1 MVMGSAWRKNN
12 LRELRRSL
20 GRWLAIL
27 AIIALGIGFFA
38 GLKASKPAMLLTAE
52 DYLGET
58 GFYDFRLIS
67 TLGLTQEDV
76 AAAAQTRGIAAA
88 EGSVTADAVGTIG
101 EDERTLKVLTLTDT
115 VNRPK
120 LTYGRL
126 PQKADECL
134 ADMHRFSQKDVG
146 STVTISKASIDGC
159 LTTDTFTIVG
169 LCTSPLYLNV
179 ERGTTA
185 LGGGSI
191 DGFLCIPKDAFAL
204 DYFTEVSVLLD
215 GADRTLYCD
224 AYTDA
229 VSALRPTLEALLAQ
243 RAPLRYEQIVD
254 DARAAL
260 SDAQAEYDR
269 GVAEYQA
276 QREDAEAQ
284 LAEAQR
290 QLDSGAAQLEANRKK
305 LDEAQLTLD
314 QKEKELAAGEQ
325 EIPKGEA
332 ALAAAKEDA
341 YRQLDEKQAQ
351 LDENRQQVDSGLL
364 KVKLTG
370 LPLQYETLLVTRL
383 QLQGRLAV
391 LEEGSADYNATQRM
405 LDGTQRLIEQ
415 YEQGEVIPQYLKL
428 KDAQAQLDDAQAQLD
443 SARSEADRTFAAKEA
458 ELAAAKAQIESGKQQ
473 LADGRSE
480 LESGRAQLESAQAQ
494 LSQSRADYEAAQA
507 AAQEGFA
514 QAEAKLESGKRQLE
528 KAQVEVEKI
537 DHPSTYVLDRT
548 VNTGYLSFR
557 GDSSIVEGVAR
568 VFPLFFFLVA
578 ALVCITTMTRMVDEQ
593 RTQIGTLKALGYSDG
608 AIAWKYISYSG
619 SAALLGAIF
628 GFMLG
633 TWVFPQGIWQGYSM
647 LYQFSS
653 RLRYYFDPVMAAVSL
668 AASLV
673 CSVGA
678 TWFACHA
685 ELRLLPASLMRPKAP
700 KPGKRILLERVR
712 FIWSR
717 VSFLHKVSIR
727 NILRYKKRLFMML
740 LGIGGCTA
748 LIVAGFG
755 IRDSIAT
762 IADDQFGSI
771 THYDISMTF
780 STPMD
785 TTLQEDFRSRYPT
798 AQTCVFA
805 ETASY
810 EIKNGSAV
818 FTLNTVATD
827 DPDITSVI
835 GLTDGTQ
842 TVPYPQEGAIIDR
855 DLADRLGLK
864 VGDMLT
870 VSLSDTKSVEIP
882 VEGVFENYVY
892 HYAYMT
898 AETYERI
905 FGESCT
911 YKTAYLLTQD
921 DAYALGASIADN
933 PRVANVSVVDSLRE
947 LVRDM
952 MKSLDYIVGLVIG
965 SACALALVVLFNLC
979 NISITERIREIA
991 TVKVLGFYRRET
1003 RFYVFREILMLSVL
1017 GALVGLPA
1025 GWALHRFIMSQ
1036 IRVDMVS
1043 FLVRVAPLSYCLSF
1057 VITMLLSVLVCALL
1071 GRKIDRIQM
1080 AESLK
1085 SVE

>member
-27 AIIALGIGFFA
+27 AIIALGVGFFA

-52 DYLGET
+52 DYLRET
-58 GFYDFRLIS
+58 GFYDLRLIS

-76 AAAAQTRGIAAA
+76 SAAARTDGVAAA
-88 EGSVTADAVGTIG
+88 EGSVTVDAVGTIG
-101 EDERTLKVLTLTDT
+101 ESERTLKVLTLTDT

-120 LTYGRL
+120 LTCGRL

-134 ADMHRFSQKDVG
+134 ADMHRFSQEDVG
-146 STVTISKASIDGC
+146 TTVTISKTSIDDC
-159 LTTDTFTIVG
+159 LTADTFTIVG
-169 LCTSPLYLNV
+169 LCTSPLYLNI

-185 LGGGSI
+185 LGGGAI
-191 DGFLCIPKDAFAL
+191 DAFLCVPKDAFAL
-204 DYFTEVSVLLD
+204 DYFTEVSVLVD
-215 GADRTLYCD
+215 GADRTLYSD

-229 VSALRPTLEALLAQ
+229 VAALRPTLEDLLAQ

-269 GVAEYQA
+269 GAAEYQA
-276 QREDAEAQ
+276 QRADTEAQ
-284 LAEAQR
+284 LADAKR
-290 QLDSGAAQLEANRKK
+290 QLDSGAAELEANRKQ
-305 LDEAQLTLD
+305 LDEAQVTLD
-314 QKEKELAAGEQ
+314 EKEKELAAGEQ
-325 EIPKGEA
+325 QLTQGEA
-332 ALAAAKEDA
+332 ALASAKEDA
-341 YRQLDEKQAQ
+341 YGQLDEKQAQ
-351 LDENRQQVDSGLL
+351 LDENRQQVESGLL
-364 KVKLTG
+364 KVRLTG
-370 LPLQYETLLVTRL
+370 LPLQYEALLATRL
-383 QLQGRLAV
+383 QLQSRLAA
-391 LEEGSADYNATQRM
+391 LEEGSADYNATKRM
-405 LDGTQRLIEQ
+405 LDGTQRLIDQ
-415 YEQGEVIPQYLKL
+415 YERGQVIPQYLQL

-443 SARSEADRTFAAKEA
+443 SARSQADATFAAKEA
-458 ELAAAKAQIESGKQQ
+458 ELADARAQIESGKQQ
-473 LADGRSE
+473 LSDGRSE

-514 QAEAKLESGKRQLE
+514 QAEEKLESGKRQLE

-548 VNTGYLSFR
+548 INTGYLSFR

-608 AIAWKYISYSG
+608 TIAWKYISYSG
-619 SAALLGAIF
+619 SAALLGAVF
-628 GFMLG
+628 GFMIG
-633 TWVFPQGIWQGYSM
+633 TWIFPQGIWQGYSM

-668 AASLV
+668 GASLV

-678 TWFACHA
+678 TWFACHT
-685 ELRLLPASLMRPKAP
+685 ELRLLPANLMRPKAP

-771 THYDISMTF
+771 THYDIAVTF

-785 TTLQEDFRSRYPT
+785 TAQQEDFRARYPA

-805 ETASY
+805 ETDSY

-835 GLTDGTQ
+835 GLTDGAQ

-864 VGDMLT
+864 VGDTLT
-870 VSLSDTKSVEIP
+870 VSLSDTKSVGLP

-898 AETYERI
+898 AQTYERI
-905 FGESCT
+905 FGESCS
-911 YKTAYLLTQD
+911 YETAYLLTQED
-921 DAYALGASIADN
+921 TYALGASIADN
-933 PRVANVSVVDSLRE
+933 PRVANVSVSASLRS
-947 LVRDM
+947 LVHDM
-952 MKSLDYIVGLVIG
+952 MKSLDYVVGLVIG

-979 NISITERIREIA
+979 ITERVREIA

-1017 GALVGLPA
+1017 GALVGLPG

-1043 FLVRVAPLSYCLSF
+1043 FHVHVAPLSYGLSF
-1057 VITMLLSVLVCALL
+1057 AITMLLSVLVCALL
-1071 GRKIDRIQM
+1071 GRKIDRVHM

>member
-76 AAAAQTRGIAAA
+76 AAAAQTRGVAAA

-115 VNRPK
+115 ANRPK

-146 STVTISKASIDGC
+146 STVTISKTSIDGC

-276 QREDAEAQ
+276 QRADAEAQ
-284 LAEAQR
+284 LDEAKR

-443 SARSEADRTFAAKEA
+443 SARNEADSTFAAKEA

-685 ELRLLPASLMRPKAP
+685 ELQLLPASLMRPKAP

-771 THYDISMTF
+771 THYDIAVTF

-864 VGDMLT
+864 AGDMLT

-921 DAYALGASIADN
+921 DAYTLGASIADN

-991 TVKVLGFYRRET
+991 TVKVLGFYRRDSLL
-1003 RFYVFREILMLSVL
+1003 RLSGDSDAQRSGRPGGSAGRVGPAPVHYVSDPGGYGVL
-1017 GALVGLPA
+1017 PRPCHPLELLPVLCYYHAAECPGLRPA
-1025 GWALHRFIMSQ
+1025 GSQDRPDPNGRVAQ
-1036 IRVDMVS
+1036 IR
-1043 FLVRVAPLSYCLSF
+1043 
-1057 VITMLLSVLVCALL
+1057 
-1071 GRKIDRIQM
+1071 
-1080 AESLK
+1080 
-1085 SVE
+1085 

>member
-58 GFYDFRLIS
+58 GFYDLRLIS

-76 AAAAQTRGIAAA
+76 AAAVQTRGVAAA

-276 QREDAEAQ
+276 QRADAEAQ

-391 LEEGSADYNATQRM
+391 LEGGSADYNATQRM

-443 SARSEADRTFAAKEA
+443 SARSEADSTFAAKEA
-458 ELAAAKAQIESGKQQ
+458 ELSAAKAQIESGKQQ
-473 LADGRSE
+473 LSDGRSE

-771 THYDISMTF
+771 THYDISVTF

-1017 GALVGLPA
+1017 GRVGPAPVHYVPDPGGYGVLPRPCHPPELLPVLCYYHAAERPGLRPA
-1025 GWALHRFIMSQ
+1025 GSQDRPDPNGRVPQ
-1036 IRVDMVS
+1036 IR
-1043 FLVRVAPLSYCLSF
+1043 
-1057 VITMLLSVLVCALL
+1057 
-1071 GRKIDRIQM
+1071 
-1080 AESLK
+1080 
-1085 SVE
+1085 

>member
-67 TLGLTQEDV
+67 TQEDV
-76 AAAAQTRGIAAA
+76 AADAQTRGVAAA

-276 QREDAEAQ
+276 QRGDAEAQ

-341 YRQLDEKQAQ
+341 YRQLDEKQAK

-370 LPLQYETLLVTRL
+370 LPLQYEALLVTRL

-443 SARSEADRTFAAKEA
+443 SARSEADSTFAAKEA

-507 AAQEGFA
+507 AAQKGFA

-557 GDSSIVEGVAR
+557 GDSSIVEGKGVPA
-568 VFPLFFFLVA
+568 VF
-578 ALVCITTMTRMVDEQ
+578 
-593 RTQIGTLKALGYSDG
+593 
-608 AIAWKYISYSG
+608 
-619 SAALLGAIF
+619 
-628 GFMLG
+628 
-633 TWVFPQGIWQGYSM
+633 
-647 LYQFSS
+647 
-653 RLRYYFDPVMAAVSL
+653 
-668 AASLV
+668 
-673 CSVGA
+673 
-678 TWFACHA
+678 
-685 ELRLLPASLMRPKAP
+685 LP
-700 KPGKRILLERVR
+700 
-712 FIWSR
+712 
-717 VSFLHKVSIR
+717 
-727 NILRYKKRLFMML
+727 
-740 LGIGGCTA
+740 GGC
-748 LIVAGFG
+748 
-755 IRDSIAT
+755 
-762 IADDQFGSI
+762 
-771 THYDISMTF
+771 
-780 STPMD
+780 P
-785 TTLQEDFRSRYPT
+785 
-798 AQTCVFA
+798 
-805 ETASY
+805 
-810 EIKNGSAV
+810 
-818 FTLNTVATD
+818 
-827 DPDITSVI
+827 
-835 GLTDGTQ
+835 GL
-842 TVPYPQEGAIIDR
+842 
-855 DLADRLGLK
+855 
-864 VGDMLT
+864 
-870 VSLSDTKSVEIP
+870 
-882 VEGVFENYVY
+882 Y
-892 HYAYMT
+892 H
-898 AETYERI
+898 
-905 FGESCT
+905 
-911 YKTAYLLTQD
+911 D
-921 DAYALGASIADN
+921 HDAHG
-933 PRVANVSVVDSLRE
+933 
-947 LVRDM
+947 
-952 MKSLDYIVGLVIG
+952 G
-965 SACALALVVLFNLC
+965 
-979 NISITERIREIA
+979 
-991 TVKVLGFYRRET
+991 
-1003 RFYVFREILMLSVL
+1003 
-1017 GALVGLPA
+1017 
-1025 GWALHRFIMSQ
+1025 
-1036 IRVDMVS
+1036 
-1043 FLVRVAPLSYCLSF
+1043 
-1057 VITMLLSVLVCALL
+1057 
-1071 GRKIDRIQM
+1071 
-1080 AESLK
+1080 
-1085 SVE
+1085 